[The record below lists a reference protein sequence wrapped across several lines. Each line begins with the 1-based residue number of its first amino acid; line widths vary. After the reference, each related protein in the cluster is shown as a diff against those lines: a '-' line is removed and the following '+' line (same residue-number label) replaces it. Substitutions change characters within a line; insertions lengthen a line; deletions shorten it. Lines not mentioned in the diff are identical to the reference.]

1 MIFRSPFPDVP
12 LPTEPLHAFTLRRAA
27 ELGDKPALVDGPSGR
42 TLTYAG
48 LAAGVERVAANL
60 AGRGLR
66 PGDVVGLFL
75 PNVPEFALAFYGTLR
90 AGGVVT
96 TLSPLATEHDVTVQL
111 RDAKAGRLV
120 TVRAFLDRALP
131 AARDAGITE
140 VYVLDHEDEG
150 LPFRALLAPGAPAP
164 ALAIEP
170 AETLAV
176 LPYSSGT
183 TGLPKGVML
192 THRNIAANV
201 VQTLATQHIDE
212 RDSIIAVLPFF
223 HIYGMTVVLTLGLHV
238 GATIV
243 TMPRFELEPFLAL
256 MEGHRITRAFLAP
269 PAIVLLAKHP
279 AVDRHDLSALRV
291 AFSGAAPLDAA
302 LEGECRARIGCAVI
316 QGYGMTEA
324 SPVTHAT
331 PDAPGAARPGSV
343 GVLVPNTEARIVD
356 VATGALLGPGAD
368 GEVQVRG
375 PQVML
380 GYLNNPDATAATL
393 DADGWLH
400 TGDIGRVDEDG
411 YFAIVDRL
419 KELIKYKGYQVP
431 PAELEAV
438 LLTHP
443 LVADAAVI
451 GMPHDDVGEVPKAFV
466 VLRGEVAAD
475 DLMHYVAERVA
486 SYKRV
491 RSVEVVEAIP
501 KSPSGKILRRVLRD
515 RALREAQ

>member
-27 ELGDKPALVDGPSGR
+27 ELGDKPALIDGPSGR
-42 TLTYAG
+42 ALSYAA
-48 LAAGVERVAANL
+48 LSAGVERVAANL
-60 AGRGLR
+60 AERGLR

-96 TLSPLATEHDVTVQL
+96 TLSPLATGHDVEEQL
-111 RDAKAGRLV
+111 RDARAVRLV
-120 TVRAFLDRALP
+120 TVHAFLDRALP
-131 AARDAGITE
+131 AARVAGITE
-140 VYVLDHEDEG
+140 VYVLDHADEG

-164 ALAIEP
+164 AVAIDP

-201 VQTLATQHIDE
+201 VQTLATQHLDE

-243 TMPRFELEPFLAL
+243 TMPRFELEPFLGL
-256 MEGHRITRAFLAP
+256 MERHRITRAFLAP

-302 LEGECRARIGCAVI
+302 LEAECRARLGCAVI

-356 VATGALLGPGAD
+356 VATGGVLGPGAD

-375 PQVML
+375 PQVMQ

-400 TGDIGRVDEDG
+400 TGDIGRVEADG

-438 LLTHP
+438 LLSHP
-443 LVADAAVI
+443 AVADAAVI

-466 VLRGEVAAD
+466 VLKGGATPDE
-475 DLMHYVAERVA
+475 LMHYVAERVA
-486 SYKRV
+486 GYKRV
-491 RSVEVVEAIP
+491 RSVEVVDAIP
-501 KSPSGKILRRVLRD
+501 KSPSGKILRRVLKE
-515 RALREAQ
+515 RALGDAR

>member
-12 LPTEPLHAFTLRRAA
+12 LPTEPLHAFTLHRAA

-60 AGRGLR
+60 AERGLR
-66 PGDVVGLFL
+66 SGDVVGLFL

-111 RDAKAGRLV
+111 QDARAGRLV

-131 AARDAGITE
+131 AARAVGIGE
-140 VYVLDHEDEG
+140 VYVLDHADEG
-150 LPFRALLAPGAPAP
+150 FPFAALLAPGAQAP
-164 ALAIEP
+164 ALAIDP

-201 VQTLATQHIDE
+201 VQTLATQHLDE

-243 TMPRFELEPFLAL
+243 TMPRFELDPFLAL
-256 MEGHRITRAFLAP
+256 MERHRITRAFLAP

-279 AVDRHDLSALRV
+279 AVERHDLSALRV

-302 LEGECRARIGCAVI
+302 LEEECRERIGCAVI

-356 VATGALLGPGAD
+356 VATGSVLGPGAD

-375 PQVML
+375 PQVMQ

-400 TGDIGRVDEDG
+400 TGDIGRVDADG

-438 LLTHP
+438 LLSHP

-466 VLRGEVAAD
+466 VLKGEVAAD
-475 DLMHYVAERVA
+475 ELLHYVAERVA

-491 RSVEVVEAIP
+491 RSVEVVDAIP
-501 KSPSGKILRRVLRD
+501 KSPSGKILRRVLKD
-515 RALREAQ
+515 RALREAR